1 VTRLKWKLVSVRL
14 ETVLISVQDRCILCA
29 KCTIGSEVIF
39 DTLDDILRDEAQMEA
54 RFGSFV
60 DSANLDSR

>member
-54 RFGSFV
+54 RFGPFG
-60 DSANLDSR
+60 DSVNVSAR